1 MDPPTPTP
9 LRVGFDVTSACG
21 HRSRGIASYI
31 RALLPALETAAPWI
45 EPVLFLRNE
54 RWLRR
59 EALADLLPDAERR
72 WILDPLRVPLGDLDV
87 YHGMGTH
94 LPSRSR
100 TPRSFTLHDLRSFD
114 LDGASPEEGSRRVKT
129 IRRADRILCI
139 SEYGRGRL
147 LHHVPDVPPSDVEV
161 IHHGVDHARFRPRD
175 RAECEAALAGAGIEG
190 PFLLQLGSF
199 FPHKNL
205 ELSIESYARSRARKE
220 GVHLVFIG
228 GGSKEHSAQLK
239 RRCEELD
246 LSEEV
251 HWVDGVEAPAV
262 PLVLAAAEALLFP
275 SRYEGFGL
283 PILEAM
289 ASGVPGVSSS
299 CACLPEIVGDAWQTC
314 GPDDPDGFSAA
325 LDQTLFDG
333 EQRAERIRLGL
344 ARASAFTWERC
355 ATRTA
360 EFLAAATLL
369 S

>member
-1 MDPPTPTP
+1 MAPPTPKP
-9 LRVGFDVTSACG
+9 LRVGFDVTSATS
-21 HRSRGIASYI
+21 HRTRGIANYI
-31 RALLPALETAAPWI
+31 KALLPALETAAPWVD
-45 EPVLFLRNE
+45 PVLFLRNE
-54 RWLRR
+54 RWLRKD
-59 EALADLLPDAERR
+59 ALAGLLPDAERR
-72 WILDPLRVPLGDLDV
+72 WILDPIKAPLGDLDV

-94 LPSRSR
+94 LPRR
-100 TPRSFTLHDLRSFD
+100 RMTRRSFTLHDLRSFD
-114 LDGASPEEGSRRVKT
+114 LDGVSPEESSRRVKT

-147 LHHVPDVPPSDVEV
+147 LHHIPGLSPRDIEV
-161 IHHGVDHARFRPRD
+161 IHHGVDLERFRPRE
-175 RAECEAALAGAGIEG
+175 RSECEAALAKVGITA

-199 FPHKNL
+199 LPHKNL
-205 ELSIESYARSRARKE
+205 ALSIESFARSRARKE
-220 GVHLVFIG
+220 GVHLVLIG
-228 GGSKEHSAQLK
+228 GGSKDHSAQLK
-239 RRCEELD
+239 RRCAELGM
-246 LSEEV
+246 SEEV
-251 HWVDGVEAPAV
+251 IWVEGLEGAAV
-262 PLVLAAAEALLFP
+262 PLVLASAEALLFP

-360 EFLAAATLL
+360 DFLAGVNRL

>member
-1 MDPPTPTP
+1 
-9 LRVGFDVTSACG
+9 
-21 HRSRGIASYI
+21 
-31 RALLPALETAAPWI
+31 
-45 EPVLFLRNE
+45 
-54 RWLRR
+54 
-59 EALADLLPDAERR
+59 
-72 WILDPLRVPLGDLDV
+72 
-87 YHGMGTH
+87 
-94 LPSRSR
+94 
-100 TPRSFTLHDLRSFD
+100 
-114 LDGASPEEGSRRVKT
+114 
-129 IRRADRILCI
+129 
-139 SEYGRGRL
+139 
-147 LHHVPDVPPSDVEV
+147 
-161 IHHGVDHARFRPRD
+161 
-175 RAECEAALAGAGIEG
+175 LAGAGIEG

-251 HWVDGVEAPAV
+251 HWVDGVKAPAV